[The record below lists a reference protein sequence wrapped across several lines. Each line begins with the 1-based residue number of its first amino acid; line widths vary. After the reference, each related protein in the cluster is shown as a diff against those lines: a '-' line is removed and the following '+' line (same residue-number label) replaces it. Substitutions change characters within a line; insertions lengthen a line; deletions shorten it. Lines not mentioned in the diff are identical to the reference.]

1 MTTQDTILII
11 DDDSSIRWVLAKA
24 LQNAGFKVVA
34 CDEGKRALDI
44 IADQPPAL
52 VISDI
57 QMPGLSGLQLL
68 ETLQA
73 SHPWLPVIIITANA
87 DTDIGSQTHSLGA
100 YDYLPKPFDLNHV
113 IQVCKNALHK
123 QELEEK
129 LPLWQQQLNKVI
141 EQEYANDNI
150 DILLQLQQEFE
161 QLLIKNALTLSN
173 GHKQKAAKLLN
184 WGRNT
189 LTRKLKH

>member
-113 IQVCKNALHK
+113 IQVCKNALDK